1 MTHPLHTQ
9 KSLDQLTWNEVR
21 AIHANLGLKATATT
35 RSRRDYQRRIV
46 EAQPQ
51 PVAEEV
57 ATATTPTM
65 TCATCPFA
73 RYLDGDRYVCTISD
87 TASGVK
93 RGHWEATVY
102 CEEQLAKQEEV
113 AEVEAIA
120 PTATEEVK
128 APAAVTVIWHTLWTG
143 VCLGYNEPRPF
154 KVFPNAVDKRIT
166 GIAVQI
172 NSCWLGLN
180 RATKHHK
187 AIQADLEGFTNFKAR
202 LDAIRNELAALHE
215 QSLIA
220 PTPEMVGRQQ
230 ELYATQ
236 NAIHATWKKW
246 QKSSAPAPMNEVV
259 AVVPPT
265 SSIPTPTF
273 NHPFR
278 YRHDIFQGQ
287 HSVSSAIYRLCE
299 CDKCKSPKLTEAAA
313 G

>member
-1 MTHPLHTQ
+1 VPAARLPPPLKGGIPKEPKLNRDITIMTHPLHTQ

-57 ATATTPTM
+57 ATADLPPM

-128 APAAVTVIWHTLWTG
+128 A
-143 VCLGYNEPRPF
+143 
-154 KVFPNAVDKRIT
+154 
-166 GIAVQI
+166 
-172 NSCWLGLN
+172 
-180 RATKHHK
+180 
-187 AIQADLEGFTNFKAR
+187 DLEGFTNFKAR
-202 LDAIRNELAALHE
+202 LDAIRSELAALHE

-236 NAIHATWKKW
+236 NAIHATWEKW

-299 CDKCKSPKLTEAAA
+299 CNKCKSPKLMEAAA

>member
-1 MTHPLHTQ
+1 MTL
-9 KSLDQLTWNEVR
+9 LTIEANELKALPWNEVQKIHRTLKLRQGPDGGKR
-21 AIHANLGLKATATT
+21 ADYERRILTYFT
-35 RSRRDYQRRIV
+35 RRDQLLNQ
-46 EAQPQ
+46 E
-51 PVAEEV
+51 
-57 ATATTPTM
+57 PTGV
-65 TCATCPFA
+65 TCATCQFA
-73 RYLDGDRYVCTISD
+73 KLLDGDRYCCGLTDAVT
-87 TASGVK
+87 

-113 AEVEAIA
+113 AEVAIA

-154 KVFPNAVDKRIT
+154 EVFPNAVDRRIT

-202 LDAIRNELAALHE
+202 LDAIRNELAALHG

-220 PTPEMVGRQQ
+220 PTPEMVGKQQ

-246 QKSSAPAPMNEVV
+246 QESSAPAPMNEVV

-278 YRHDIFQGQ
+278 YRYDIFQGQ
-287 HSVSSAIYRLCE
+287 HSISSAIYKLCE
-299 CDKCKSPKLTEAAA
+299 CDKCKSLKLMEAAA